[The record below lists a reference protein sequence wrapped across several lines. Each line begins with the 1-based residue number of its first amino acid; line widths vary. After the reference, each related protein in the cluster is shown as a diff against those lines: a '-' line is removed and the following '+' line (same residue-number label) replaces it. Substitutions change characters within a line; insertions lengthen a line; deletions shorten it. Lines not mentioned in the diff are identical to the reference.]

1 MVPVVGGV
9 AVYRRRVNLF
19 GALACATMMGFAL
32 FAQYGLHLQPCNM
45 CVLQRICVISL
56 GLVFLVA
63 AVHDP
68 APLGARIYTFV
79 ILVAAAAGVAVA
91 ARHIWISMQPI
102 GSLPSCGAD
111 FYTMID
117 MLPITT
123 VVAKIWNGGGECQ
136 LVLWRV
142 LGLSMQT
149 WVLIGAGGLG
159 VVGVAGNVFL
169 DRAERS
175 RA

>member
-9 AVYRRRVNLF
+9 AVRRRHINVF
-19 GALACATMMGFAL
+19 GALACASMMGFAL
-32 FAQYGLHLQPCNM
+32 FAQFGLHLQPCNM
-45 CVLQRICVISL
+45 CVLQRICVIGL
-56 GLVFLVA
+56 GLVFLA
-63 AVHDP
+63 APVHDP
-68 APLGARIYTFV
+68 APLGARLYALL

-91 ARHIWISMQPI
+91 ARHIWISMQPL

-117 MLPITT
+117 MLPVTT
-123 VVAKIWNGGGECQ
+123 VVAKIWNGGGDCQ
-136 LVLWRV
+136 LILWRF

-159 VVGVAGNVFL
+159 VVGVAGNVAL
-169 DRAERS
+169 ERAGPSGR
-175 RA
+175 

>member
-1 MVPVVGGV
+1 MVPVVADV
-9 AVYRRRVNLF
+9 AVYRRHVNLF

-32 FAQYGLHLQPCNM
+32 FAQFGLHLQPCNM
-45 CVLQRICVISL
+45 CVLQRICVITL
-56 GLVFLVA
+56 GLVFLA
-63 AVHDP
+63 AAAQNP
-68 APLGARIYTFV
+68 GPLGARIYALL
-79 ILVAAAAGVAVA
+79 ILIAGAAGVAVA
-91 ARHIWISMQPI
+91 ARHIWISMQPL

-111 FYTMID
+111 FYTMVE

-136 LVLWRV
+136 LVLWRF

-159 VVGVAGNVFL
+159 LLGIAGNL
-169 DRAERS
+169 ALERAGPS
-175 RA
+175 RR